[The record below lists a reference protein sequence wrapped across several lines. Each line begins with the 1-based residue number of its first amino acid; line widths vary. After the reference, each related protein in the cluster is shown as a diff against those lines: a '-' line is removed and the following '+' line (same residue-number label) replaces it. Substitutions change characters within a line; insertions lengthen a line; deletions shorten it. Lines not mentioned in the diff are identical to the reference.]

1 MRPTF
6 YDADAAQKP
15 LGLCQSALHR
25 NSIWSVTPPANIDR
39 MNSKTQTIRTN
50 RSLQV
55 ATRRLGDTGCIFLG
69 LAVAS
74 GIGQALTRE
83 QFFVL
88 GLTFSL
94 IYWICSEAT
103 ANYRA
108 WRGSTLISETACAW
122 ITWGTTLICGIVI
135 GAMFQYGSGLT
146 RFSFAAWTVLTA
158 VLLVMLRSTLRTVS
172 AMMFSRGIGAR
183 GYAVVGVTEIGVQL
197 AKNIADSPHL
207 GLQLSG
213 FYDDRPS
220 DRTISLPETVGSRLG
235 TVNELLEETRAG
247 NIQHIYITFPMR
259 AENRIRDVLTKLADT
274 TASVYVVPDFFVF
287 ELLHSRWNNILGIP
301 TVSIFEN
308 PFYGVDGIA
317 KRTLDLIFSAGLIV
331 VLAVPMAIVAL
342 AVKLSSPGPVL
353 FKQKRYGLDGKEIPV
368 WKFRSMKV
376 CENGAKVT
384 QATKNDS
391 RVTKVGKFIRKTSL
405 DELPQLFNVFAGD
418 MSLVGPR
425 PHATA
430 HNEQYRKLIR
440 GYMLRHKVKP
450 GITGLAQVEGYR
462 GETDTLEKMAKRV
475 EFDHRYIRDWNI
487 WLDFKIL
494 FRTIF
499 VVFTGENAY

>member
-1 MRPTF
+1 M
-6 YDADAAQKP
+6 
-15 LGLCQSALHR
+15 
-25 NSIWSVTPPANIDR
+25 
-39 MNSKTQTIRTN
+39 
-50 RSLQV
+50 QV
-55 ATRRLGDTGCIFLG
+55 AIRRLGDTACIFLG
-69 LAVAS
+69 LFIAS
-74 GIGQALTRE
+74 KLGQALTQE

-94 IYWICSEAT
+94 VYWICSEAT
-103 ANYRA
+103 ANYRT

-122 ITWGTTLICGIVI
+122 ITWCTTLICGIVV
-135 GAMFQYGSGLT
+135 GALLQYGSGLT
-146 RFSFAAWTVLTA
+146 RFSFGSWTVLTA
-158 VLLVMLRSTLRTVS
+158 VFLVMYRSTVRTFS
-172 AMMFSRGIGAR
+172 AMMYSRGIGSR
-183 GYAVVGVTEIGVQL
+183 GYAIVGVTDIGVQL
-197 AKNIADSPHL
+197 AKNISESPHL

-220 DRTISLPETVGSRLG
+220 DRTSDLPLEVGPRLG

-247 NIQHIYITFPMR
+247 KIQHIYITFPMR

-317 KRTLDLIFSAGLIV
+317 KRTLDMIFSAGLIV
-331 VLAVPMAIVAL
+331 VLAIPMAIIAL
-342 AVKLSSPGPVL
+342 AVKLTSPGPVL

-384 QATKNDS
+384 QATRNDM

-405 DELPQLFNVFAGD
+405 DELPQLFNVFTGD

-475 EFDHRYIRDWNI
+475 EYDHRYIRDWNI

-494 FRTIF
+494 FRTVF
-499 VVFTGENAY
+499 VVFSGENAY